1 MSKQNKNRNQQGQQN
16 QQQNQSQQNQKNDQQ
31 NGCIFFLSRWVCLSA
46 LLIFIYSL
54 KISEWVQSGRLGGSA
69 APAAGGAQGWTPR
82 FPPLENPVSFIS

>member
-31 NGCIFFLSRWVCLSA
+31 NGRYFFLSRWVCLSA

-54 KISEWVQSGRLGGSA
+54 KISEWVQSGRLGG
-69 APAAGGAQGWTPR
+69 PPHLRRRAQGWTPR
-82 FPPLENPVSFIS
+82 FPPL